1 MPAVKFAG
9 RDGVGRAGRGERDDV
24 DAERAAR
31 EQVASVA
38 GDREVGLVFGDRG
51 DQLGLPAA
59 GGHAP
64 DVFGAVGVERCDA
77 RDRLQLH
84 GAGEDDPLAVG
95 RPLGNAEDLNF
106 PVASGVQRV
115 LAAALQVAHQ
125 QARRAAVGVV
135 DEDEPAS
142 VGREV
147 AVARAFAQHV
157 HLARRQIELL
167 DRDFHTR
174 RFAGVDQR
182 LAVGRP
188 ARIPEVLGAL
198 LVFERDVHAVIRV
211 VDREVRADGEI
222 FAAGQLEEDECDP
235 PAVGRDC
242 RRERLASRGGLD
254 DAALFAVFAQ
264 PEVNAHGEGGDAGHG
279 QGGAA
284 RRLAAAGGGQA
295 EQRDQQERESGGR
308 AGDHGARLQR
318 RWLAPIASSA
328 APPSASQT
336 IEDAAT
342 PPAGSASRRTTVG
355 ARCSA
360 SASPDAAGESS
371 SG

>member
-1 MPAVKFAG
+1 M
-9 RDGVGRAGRGERDDV
+9 
-24 DAERAAR
+24 
-31 EQVASVA
+31 ASVA

-51 DQLGLPAA
+51 DQLGLSAA

-64 DVFGAVGVERCDA
+64 DVFGAVGVERCDP

-95 RPLGNAEDLNF
+95 CPLWNAEDLNL
-106 PVASGVQRV
+106 PVAGGVQRV
-115 LAAALQVAHQ
+115 FAAALQIPYQ

-142 VGREV
+142 FRREV
-147 AVARAFAQHV
+147 AVARPFAQHAR
-157 HLARRQIELL
+157 LARRQIEPL
-167 DRDFHTR
+167 DRDCHAR

-198 LVFERDVHAVIRV
+198 LVFERNAHTFVRV

-235 PAVGRDC
+235 LAVGRDC

-264 PEVNAHGEGGDAGHG
+264 PEVDAHGERGDAGHG

-284 RRLAAAGGGQA
+284 WRPAAASGGQT
-295 EQRDQQERESGGR
+295 EQRDQQEQESGGR

-318 RWLAPIASSA
+318 RRLAAIASSA
-328 APPSASQT
+328 APPSASQA
-336 IEDAAT
+336 IDDAAT

-360 SASPDAAGESS
+360 SDSSAAAGEASL
-371 SG
+371 G